1 VTAKGHKRIINEGQS
16 TYLDTMHM
24 AFKVHFTG
32 LVCSLAIAL
41 KAGAAEQPSSLTR
54 TNMANGKKMSLYLVS
69 GTVSAV
75 GAEKT
80 KLQDLPLEPA
90 PLFTS
95 DEIVR
100 YDIGSHAFLLTKE
113 AYEKVARLKVPTD
126 GRAFALVSAIDG
138 FTRVHSGAFSPQCLG
153 TGLPSC
159 NPGEKAARNCG
170 LNLLRRDKRTRETTL
185 RYLRS

>member
-1 VTAKGHKRIINEGQS
+1 
-16 TYLDTMHM
+16 MHM
-24 AFKVHFTG
+24 AFKVLFIG

-80 KLQDLPLEPA
+80 KLQDLPLEQA

-126 GRAFALVSAIDG
+126 GRAFVVSVGDR
-138 FTRVHSGAFSPQCLG
+138 RVYSGAFWSVFSSVPWYGITIVQPRGKGRQELRIEPAS
-153 TGLPSC
+153 TGQKDP
-159 NPGEKAARNCG
+159 RNDPEI
-170 LNLLRRDKRTRETTL
+170 LAIMKSRK
-185 RYLRS
+185 